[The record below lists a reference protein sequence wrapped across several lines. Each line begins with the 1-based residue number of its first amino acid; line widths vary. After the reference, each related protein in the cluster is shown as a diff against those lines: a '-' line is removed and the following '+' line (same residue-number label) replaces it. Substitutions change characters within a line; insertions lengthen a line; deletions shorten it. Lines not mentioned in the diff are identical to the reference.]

1 MSLTLLF
8 WLVFAIVFLMA
19 ATGAKRRDAK
29 AVVYGLLLLL
39 AGVGLIA

>member
-19 ATGAKRRDAK
+19 TTGAKRSDAK
-29 AVVYGLLLLL
+29 VVVCGLLLLL
-39 AGVGLIA
+39 AGMGLIA